1 MVPLI
6 PTPWVLLLVSCGSF
20 FAGRWSCAAA
30 RKEMLIDVAPEV
42 LPLLY
47 DPPRGHGAVEVPSVK
62 RDARGAVHNL
72 QIGSFRFNVL
82 ESAKGTL
89 RSGDVHK
96 SPQLDMIFSGR
107 VRVTTRE
114 GGRDVVREYTSGDLA
129 IIPANVPHIFHFL
142 NETIMAEWWES
153 GAFETRYFTPYRR
166 KVDAALHE
174 LRRGRG
180 RKMHA

>member
-82 ESAKGTL
+82 ESACDTPLAAFSAGGTHTLAALLL
-89 RSGDVHK
+89 RSRLRCADRHERHCSHVVEEVHDRDLLAGLGAK
-96 SPQLDMIFSGR
+96 PASQLPNGLPCFPFLRFS
-107 VRVTTRE
+107 
-114 GGRDVVREYTSGDLA
+114 
-129 IIPANVPHIFHFL
+129 F
-142 NETIMAEWWES
+142 W
-153 GAFETRYFTPYRR
+153 
-166 KVDAALHE
+166 
-174 LRRGRG
+174 RGE
-180 RKMHA
+180 AC